1 MQISTRSLTIAGALL
16 LAAGNF
22 VVPATISFAQSPPPG
37 NAEPSQ
43 NISDQ
48 KLDQVAL
55 ALKRV
60 MTLEQDYQQRI
71 ATAAPADK
79 QRITDEANGALV
91 KAVTDQGIT
100 VPEYNSILQVAENDA
115 NLRERIL
122 RRVQPPANQ

>member
-1 MQISTRSLTIAGALL
+1 MRISTRILTIAGAVLI
-16 LAAGNF
+16 AAGHF
-22 VVPATISFAQSPPPG
+22 SLPATMSLAQSPPPG
-37 NAEPSQ
+37 NTQPSQ

-48 KLDQVAL
+48 KLDQVAS

-71 ATAAPADK
+71 AAAAPADK

-122 RRVQPPANQ
+122 R

>member
-1 MQISTRSLTIAGALL
+1 MYFSA
-16 LAAGNF
+16 
-22 VVPATISFAQSPPPG
+22 PAPIGHAQSPPQG
-37 NAEPSQ
+37 NAQPAQ
-43 NISDQ
+43 NIPDQ
-48 KLDQVAL
+48 KLDRAAAAL
-55 ALKRV
+55 QRV
-60 MTLEQDYQQRI
+60 IVLQQDYQQRI